1 MQIDSEDYL
10 QDVVFNYYGNKMAVC
25 SSDRKIKIY
34 EKSLKDD
41 KWEPIASWEVRNFII
56 LGT

>member
-34 EKSLKDD
+34 ERYLKDE
-41 KWEPIASWEVRNFII
+41 KWEHVTSWEVRNFII